1 MWSFASPYII
11 NVFDVAGS
19 RYEIQSVSRNS
30 NSGGAAD
37 GLKCGLLSSSE
48 RSDVYLA
55 DRYHA
60 NDVHPLP
67 CARGR
72 LSLGRRIVERVHR
85 IPSSH
90 AVRNARS
97 QARSGRIDGVAR

>member
-11 NVFDVAGS
+11 NVFDVDGS
-19 RYEIQSVSRNS
+19 GFEIQNVSRNS

-48 RSDVYLA
+48 RPDVCLA
-55 DRYHA
+55 ERHHA
-60 NDVHPLP
+60 NNVYPLP

-90 AVRNARS
+90 AVGDARS
-97 QARSGRIDGVAR
+97 QARSSRIDGVAR